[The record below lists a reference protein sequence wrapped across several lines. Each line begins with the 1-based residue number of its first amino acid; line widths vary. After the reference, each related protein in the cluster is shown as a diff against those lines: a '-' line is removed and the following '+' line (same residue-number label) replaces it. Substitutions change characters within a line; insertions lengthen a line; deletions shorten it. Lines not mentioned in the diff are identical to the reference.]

1 MSCAGYFERL
11 RRKEEAQ
18 EQIMKQQV
26 LHEIDMKKE
35 TLQRRLQ
42 SYEVKGDFHRANL
55 VKAKIEKLEKVT
67 ERMKQ
72 LLEV

>member
-1 MSCAGYFERL
+1 MSCAGFFETLQRQA
-11 RRKEEAQ
+11 EE
-18 EQIMKQQV
+18 ESFKKQV
-26 LHEIDMKKE
+26 LKEIDEKKE

-72 LLEV
+72 LLET